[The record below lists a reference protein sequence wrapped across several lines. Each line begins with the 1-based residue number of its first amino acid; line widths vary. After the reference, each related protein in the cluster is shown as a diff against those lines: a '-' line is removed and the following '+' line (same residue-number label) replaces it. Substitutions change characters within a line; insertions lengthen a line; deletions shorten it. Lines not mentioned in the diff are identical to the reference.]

1 MRIEVFAFF
10 IITRSLRFLPY
21 EKAKSLNPDDLKP
34 MASNVM
40 GEKTISELMKT
51 GNLLSQ
57 EPWGLLK
64 TEQWLSDLC
73 SRNQERKFADPIP
86 LKFIFEPNETLL
98 AIHLPPQDM
107 SAEPVA
113 QAPRPRQVEIVRPK
127 KKAKAAPGMRRPGAA
142 LRRPAVA
149 SDALPQNSVQ
159 QDEAAGA
166 HPDAGAADEAP
177 LDGSEGPENQSM
189 FLNVFNVIFKCFQ
202 SSLAI
207 CMTQSDDP
215 MCLELLTS
223 FHLFVFLQGHCQQK
237 IKALKDQ
244 KLRMY
249 QQDVIMMAII
259 LLLPCQLLLPQQH
272 QRQLQKEA

>member
-86 LKFIFEPNETLL
+86 LKFIFEPIETLL

-127 KKAKAAPGMRRPGAA
+127 KKAKAAPGMRRPGGP
-142 LRRPAVA
+142 LLHLMLFRKTLCSKMRLQVPT
-149 SDALPQNSVQ
+149 LMLVQ
-159 QDEAAGA
+159 LMK
-166 HPDAGAADEAP
+166 P
-177 LDGSEGPENQSM
+177 LLMVLKARKISR
-189 FLNVFNVIFKCFQ
+189 CF
-202 SSLAI
+202 
-207 CMTQSDDP
+207 
-215 MCLELLTS
+215 
-223 FHLFVFLQGHCQQK
+223 
-237 IKALKDQ
+237 
-244 KLRMY
+244 
-249 QQDVIMMAII
+249 
-259 LLLPCQLLLPQQH
+259 
-272 QRQLQKEA
+272 